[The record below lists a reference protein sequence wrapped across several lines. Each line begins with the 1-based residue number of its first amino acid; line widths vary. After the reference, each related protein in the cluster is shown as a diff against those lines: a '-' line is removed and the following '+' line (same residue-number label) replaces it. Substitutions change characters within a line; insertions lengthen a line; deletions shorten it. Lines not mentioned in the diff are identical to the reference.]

1 MNIFLLFFDPNFVQ
15 NPFYTIF
22 RKISHQ
28 KTINYMLLEIF
39 SAPIDSGAQ
48 LFLLIVCI
56 LAGLGA
62 GISAV
67 DFRSTK
73 APKEVKRK

>member
-1 MNIFLLFFDPNFVQ
+1 MLFQ
-15 NPFYTIF
+15 
-22 RKISHQ
+22 
-28 KTINYMLLEIF
+28 IF
-39 SAPIDSGAQ
+39 SSPIASGAQ

-62 GISAV
+62 GLSLI